1 VTKGSEIGRN
11 DLLPASLR
19 NLALQIR
26 PSLYVFSSSLYV
38 SILMIFKPILHNSL
52 QTLTEGNELLPSF
65 QNVLCKT
72 CLAATQLVNPT
83 VVNGWQTPSAVRICE
98 ILCNIFVLLGNS
110 SDELKSECY
119 ICFKL
124 ITRLMVQKQGIF

>member
-1 VTKGSEIGRN
+1 VTKGPEIGRN
-11 DLLPASLR
+11 DLLPASSR

-38 SILMIFKPILHNSL
+38 PILIIFKQILHNSL
-52 QTLTEGNELLPSF
+52 QTLTEGNELPPTF

-72 CLAATQLVNPT
+72 CLAATQLVNQT

-98 ILCNIFVLLGNS
+98 ILCNISFFLQ
-110 SDELKSECY
+110 
-119 ICFKL
+119 FK
-124 ITRLMVQKQGIF
+124 